1 MRNSSARVRRRK
13 QRIAEMNVVPY
24 IDVML
29 VLLIIFMTT
38 STFISEDKKLELPIS
53 NTGKEA
59 LNNPFLEVDAE
70 LNLSLRERKKGD
82 SRRLGSIDEA
92 IPILKALQKN
102 AQNAEKF
109 QILLTADKNVKYG
122 NFLEFNEKLKKA
134 GLKVSLVTNSYK
146 SSK

>member
-1 MRNSSARVRRRK
+1 MRNLSARVCRRK

-59 LNNPFLEVDAE
+59 LTILFLK
-70 LNLSLRERKKGD
+70 LPLSLTYLYVKRAE
-82 SRRLGSIDEA
+82 SRRLGSIDDA
-92 IPILKALQKN
+92 IPILKALQKK

-122 NFLEFNEKLKKA
+122 NFLEFNEKLKR
-134 GLKVSLVTNSYK
+134 LL
-146 SSK
+146 